1 MERIPVKNSFLIIVL
16 LVVLTGCGFKANP
29 VPYPLI
35 TVQKPVTENMEAVS
49 VGDEVV
55 LKWNFEDKNG
65 AIDFIRI
72 ERSEVGTPGNECKD
86 CPRTFTG
93 IGQIKVRE
101 EKTIDKEQQRALSF
115 TDTKAVKGN
124 IYNYRLMLCEE
135 NGNCSEASTAEINF
149 K

>member
-1 MERIPVKNSFLIIVL
+1 MKRITGKNSFLIIVL
-16 LVVLTGCGFKANP
+16 LAVLTGCGLKANP
-29 VPYPLI
+29 VPYPVVS
-35 TVQKPVTENMEAVS
+35 VQKPVTENMEVLS
-49 VGDEVV
+49 VGDDVV

-65 AIDFIRI
+65 VIDYIRI
-72 ERSEVGTPGNECKD
+72 ERSEVGTIGNKCKD

-101 EKTIDKEQQRALSF
+101 EKPVDKGQQRALSF